1 MEIILNELWGLLCG
15 ICLVIA
21 FMLLITDNKEE
32 MLGEKETI
40 SEKIFRYFVGYLL
53 IMAPMIGVLIT
64 TV

>member
-15 ICLVIA
+15 ICLIIA

-32 MLGEKETI
+32 TPGEKETV
-40 SEKIFRYFVGYLL
+40 SEKTFRYFIGYLL
-53 IMAPMIGVLIT
+53 IIAPSIGFLIT